1 MSFLNKIGVI
11 PSEDEIFNSDD
22 QQSEIAGD
30 HQGSVIKNVTRRG
43 FLKATGLASSSLV
56 LGVQLSSIQA
66 ATSTHAHPSDKDF
79 APDVF
84 ISMDKKGTVYIVC
97 HRSEMGQGIRS
108 SLPLLVADEME
119 CDWDRV
125 VVKQGLGDAKYGS
138 QNTDGSRS
146 VRRFYYRLKEAGA
159 TARTMLQM
167 AAARVWK
174 VKPTSVTIYNHQA
187 KLKGSSQVLDFSKL
201 VEIAATLKVPEKS
214 ALKLKKESEH
224 RYVGKDNIKLL
235 DGKDIVTGKAR
246 FGYDVEI
253 EGMKYA
259 VIARPPVVF
268 GKVKSFDASEAMKV
282 PGVLKVIKLPALNP
296 PAVFNMLGG
305 IAVIADNT
313 WSALQGRDKLKIE
326 WEHGANASYNTKDY
340 EKEFVKALDNP
351 PHVVRNRGDWD
362 KAKEKADKVFTQNY
376 YVAGIAHATM
386 EPPAATAVVSDD
398 GVEVWTCTQTPQSA
412 QRNVMGV
419 MKIPQEKAASV
430 KINVTLLGGG
440 FGRKSK
446 PDYVAEAVYIANET
460 KLPVKVCWTRE
471 DEIKHGYYHSP
482 SYQSLSASF
491 DKSGLPTGWYHG
503 MVNHPIGATFNPAAK
518 QAGAADLGQTDL
530 PFDLPN
536 IKLTNGESDTFM
548 RIGWVRS
555 VTNINNA
562 FAVSSFADE
571 LAREQKQDPKDYL
584 LSLIGKDQMLDV
596 NKDAAKY
603 ENYGENFDDYP
614 IDTSRLKNVIEVV
627 AKDAGWGKKLP
638 AGYGI
643 GIAAHRSFCTY
654 VATVVIVSSQKDKIK
669 IEKVFYAVDAGKV
682 INPDRARS
690 QMEGAAIFST
700 SLAYYGEITAKDGI
714 VEQSN
719 FHDYEMARIGQVP
732 DIHVNILKSDK
743 PPAGIGEPGVPPF
756 APALCNAIFDA
767 TGKRYRRLPLKQYGI
782 I

>member
-1 MSFLNKIGVI
+1 MSFLNKIGVV
-11 PSEDEIFNSDD
+11 PSEDSIFADKPQTNEELSSS
-22 QQSEIAGD
+22 QAIIK
-30 HQGSVIKNVTRRG
+30 SVSRRQ
-43 FLKATGLASSSLV
+43 FLKSTGVAGTGLV
-56 LGVQLSSIQA
+56 LGVQLNAAQA
-66 ATSTHAHPSDKDF
+66 ATISHAHPDGKDF

-125 VVKQGLGDAKYGS
+125 VVKQALGDAKYGS

-146 VRRFYYRLKEAGA
+146 VRRFYDRLKEAGA

-167 AAARVWK
+167 AAAQVWK
-174 VKPTSVTIYNHQA
+174 VKPTQVTIYNHQA
-187 KLKGSSQVLDFSKL
+187 KLKGSTQTLDFSEL

-214 ALKLKKESEH
+214 TLKLKKESEH
-224 RYVGKDNIKLL
+224 RYVGKDNIKLI

-246 FGYDVEI
+246 FGFDVEV
-253 EGMKYA
+253 EGMKHA
-259 VIARPPVVF
+259 VIARPPVLF
-268 GKVKSFDASEAMKV
+268 GKVKSYDASEAMKV
-282 PGVLKVIKLPALNP
+282 PGVIKIIEMPALTP
-296 PAVFNMLGG
+296 PAAFRMLGG
-305 IAVIADNT
+305 IAVIAENT
-313 WSALQGRDKLKIE
+313 WAALQARDKLKIE
-326 WEHGANASYNTKDY
+326 WDHGSNAKYSTKDY
-340 EKEFVKALDNP
+340 EKEFIKALENP

-362 KAKEKADKVFTQNY
+362 KAKQSADKVITHNY

-386 EPPAATAVVSDD
+386 EPPAATAVVNDD

-412 QRNVMGV
+412 QRNAMAVMQ
-419 MKIPQEKAASV
+419 IPQEKAASV

-446 PDYVAEAVYIANET
+446 PDYIAEAVYLANQT
-460 KLPVKVCWTRE
+460 KLPIKVSWTRE

-482 SYQSLSASF
+482 SYQTLSASF
-491 DKSGLPTGWYHG
+491 DKSGKATGWYHG

-571 LAREQKQDPKDYL
+571 LAREQGKDPKDYL
-584 LSLIGKDQMLDV
+584 LGLIGKDQKLDV
-596 NKDAAKY
+596 NKDGAKY
-603 ENYGENFDDYP
+603 ENYGESFDTYP
-614 IDTSRLKNVIEVV
+614 VDTARLKNVIEVV
-627 AKDAGWGKKLP
+627 AKDANWGAKLP
-638 AGYGI
+638 KGHGI
-643 GIAAHRSFCTY
+643 GIAASRSFCTY
-654 VATVVIVSSQKDKIK
+654 VATVVIVSEKDGKIQ

-690 QMEGAAIFST
+690 QMEGAAIFSA

-719 FHDYEMARIGQVP
+719 FHDYPMARMGQVP
-732 DIHVNILKSDK
+732 EVNVNILKSDH

-767 TGKRYRRLPLKQYGI
+767 TGKRYRRLPLNQYGI
-782 I
+782 V